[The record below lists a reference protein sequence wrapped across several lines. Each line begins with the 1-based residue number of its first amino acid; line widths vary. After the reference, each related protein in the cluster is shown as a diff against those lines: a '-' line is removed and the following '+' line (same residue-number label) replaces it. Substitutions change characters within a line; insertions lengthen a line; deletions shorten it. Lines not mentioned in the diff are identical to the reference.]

1 MTSKRFAYYFA
12 ALLALALAVVP
23 ANAFREHSGASPEPD
38 FIPKQLQSQ
47 LTSDVDRFSNT
58 SDQYL
63 RDWAVFQQR
72 AAEIKKKGG
81 ASVSAK
87 ERSELGAAATALN
100 RQLDVLVSSLGN
112 IVQKLKDNQKFTAEL
127 DSYINAYLRA
137 KGGNAARLLPHIEQ
151 DNGPRALFG
160 SANQLFSD
168 QRAATQQLLRDAIS
182 DGTSNNHARSLPA
195 NVNRFVCGVLTF
207 KLIVKTLRGNDT
219 PKDADDFV
227 KQCGG
232 AATQ

>member
-1 MTSKRFAYYFA
+1 MNSKRFAYYFV
-12 ALLALALAVVP
+12 ALLALALAGVP
-23 ANAFREHSGASPEPD
+23 TNASAAPAPD
-38 FIPKQLQSQ
+38 FIPKQLQNQ
-47 LTSDVDRFSNT
+47 LAGDVDRFSNT

-63 RDWAVFQQR
+63 RDWASFQQR
-72 AAEIKKKGG
+72 AAELKKKGAG
-81 ASVSAK
+81 VSAK

-100 RQLDVLVSSLGN
+100 RQLDVLISSFSN

-127 DSYINAYLRA
+127 DSYINAYLKS
-137 KGGNAARLLPHIEQ
+137 KGGNYARLLPHIEQ
-151 DNGPRALFG
+151 DNGPRAFLG
-160 SANQLFSD
+160 SSNRLFSD
-168 QRAATQQLLRDAIS
+168 QRATTQQLLRDAIS

-195 NVNRFVCGVLTF
+195 NVNRFVCGVLAF

-232 AATQ
+232 ATTTT